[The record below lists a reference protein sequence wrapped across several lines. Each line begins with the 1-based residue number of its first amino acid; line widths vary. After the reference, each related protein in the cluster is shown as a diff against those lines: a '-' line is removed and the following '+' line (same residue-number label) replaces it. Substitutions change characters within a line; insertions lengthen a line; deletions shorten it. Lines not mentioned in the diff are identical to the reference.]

1 MPARVMTEVFRTAK
15 DGFASADGEKA
26 TDRIIFR
33 VTDIKVP
40 TYDAASAT
48 VQSIRDQLKN
58 SYNDEL
64 MTQYVTRLEADL
76 GTSINQSAL
85 AQATGRAPQ

>member
-1 MPARVMTEVFRTAK
+1 
-15 DGFASADGEKA
+15 
-26 TDRIIFR
+26 
-33 VTDIKVP
+33 
-40 TYDAASAT
+40 
-48 VQSIRDQLKN
+48 
-58 SYNDEL
+58 